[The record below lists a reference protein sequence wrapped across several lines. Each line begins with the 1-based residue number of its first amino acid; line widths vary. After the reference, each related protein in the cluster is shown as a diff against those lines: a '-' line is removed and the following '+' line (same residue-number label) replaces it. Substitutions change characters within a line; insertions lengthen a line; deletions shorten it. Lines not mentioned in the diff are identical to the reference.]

1 MNPKR
6 AEGLDKAGYQQDL
19 ILLGK
24 QLIYR
29 KWGFCYPH
37 RIELIKEE
45 KVVYRWD
52 KEEYRRDKENQ
63 TRREYFFGR
72 KKRTYEGDQFCFCE
86 YCGIAL
92 RKKRV
97 PTDRDIKNKL
107 EHSVAEMY
115 EHYLRRIVLDKS

>member
-6 AEGLDKAGYQQDL
+6 AEGLDRSGYQQEI

-29 KWGFCYPH
+29 KWGYCYSH

-52 KEEYRRDKENQ
+52 KEESRRDKENQ
-63 TRREYFFGR
+63 IRIEYFFGR
-72 KKRTYEGDQFCFCE
+72 KRRTYEGDQFCFCE
-86 YCGIAL
+86 YCDIAL
-92 RKKRV
+92 RKNRV
-97 PTDRDIKNKL
+97 PTAKDIWDKL
-107 EHSVAEMY
+107 ERSVAEMY
-115 EHYLRRIVLDKS
+115 ERYLRLIVQKS